1 MIDEWRWM
9 NDVCWCVLVCVECV
23 CVMAKTM
30 FCGGLFLRLV
40 TVESGVIFWL
50 GEFDMLISGHRN
62 LDNFSQLEIGHCWD
76 WCWSLILWV
85 WLSVIECASWRF
97 AIDVQVEMQVQ
108 RCVWVCVFVSLCVCV
123 FVCFQNDQWFKMI
136 KIYASNHCDICNY
149 LSDSNLIP
157 QLKMIIQCMSLCV
170 QCRIVVSDDCDL
182 IFNLQVFRNE

>member
-1 MIDEWRWM
+1 MNEDGWM
-9 NDVCWCVLVCVECV
+9 MCVGVCWCVWSVCVWWPRQCFV
-23 CVMAKTM
+23 VVFFATCHRRKW
-30 FCGGLFLRLV
+30 CHFLTWRIWHV
-40 TVESGVIFWL
+40 DF
-50 GEFDMLISGHRN
+50 GHRN

-85 WLSVIECASWRF
+85 WLSVIEC
-97 AIDVQVEMQVQ
+97 D
-108 RCVWVCVFVSLCVCV
+108 WVCKLTFCNRCASRNASAKCVCVVCLCVCV
-123 FVCFQNDQWFKMI
+123 FVCFQNDQCFKMI

-170 QCRIVVSDDCDL
+170 QCRIVLSDDCDL

>member
-1 MIDEWRWM
+1 MKMDEEGWRGM
-9 NDVCWCVLVCVECV
+9 NGVCWCVWSVCVCDDQDNV
-23 CVMAKTM
+23 LWWSFFATCHCRKW
-30 FCGGLFLRLV
+30 CHFLTWRIWHV
-40 TVESGVIFWL
+40 DF
-50 GEFDMLISGHRN
+50 GHRN